1 MAQMISDPEA
11 YFRAFI
17 PPRENL
23 LLELEKQAQ
32 EEDIP
37 IVGPVVGE
45 LLHILARSMNCKAIL
60 ELGTAI
66 GYSAIYLAQGLDDR
80 DGILTTIE
88 RDETMA
94 VRARQN
100 IAKASLADR
109 VEVRVGDVFQ
119 VMANLDRLYDL
130 IFMDIDKEDYA
141 EALTQC
147 HRLLRVGGLL
157 LVDNVAFQGAN
168 KFNQSLFQ
176 SKQWRSIYLYSF
188 LPNHSP
194 EQDGLAL
201 AVRIAETV

>member
-1 MAQMISDPEA
+1 MAQMILDPET

-17 PPRENL
+17 PPREDL
-23 LLELEKQAQ
+23 LLELESQAQ
-32 EEDIP
+32 EENIP

-45 LLHILARSMNCKAIL
+45 LLYILAKSMDCRTIL

-66 GYSAIYLAQGLDDR
+66 GYSALYLAQGLNDR
-80 DGILTTIE
+80 HGILTTIE

-94 VRARQN
+94 ARARQN
-100 IAKASLADR
+100 IAKAGFADR

-119 VMANLDRLYDL
+119 VIGNLDRPYDL
-130 IFMDIDKEDYA
+130 IFLDIDKEDYA

-147 HRLLRVGGLL
+147 QRLLRPGGLL
-157 LVDNVAFQGAN
+157 LADNVAFQGAD

-176 SKQWRSIYLYSF
+176 SKHWRGVFLYSF
-188 LPNHSP
+188 LPDHSP

-201 AVRIAETV
+201 AVRTS